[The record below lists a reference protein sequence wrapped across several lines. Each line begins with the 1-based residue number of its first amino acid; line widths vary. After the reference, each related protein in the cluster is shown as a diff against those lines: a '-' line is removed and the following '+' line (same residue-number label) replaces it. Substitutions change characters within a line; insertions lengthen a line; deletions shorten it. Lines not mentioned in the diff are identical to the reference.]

1 MRIKVD
7 EDLPNLVVKLLND
20 SGYSAIGVLDQNM
33 GGWKDPELWEAVQ
46 TEQRLLITAD
56 KGFADI
62 RRYPPSSHAGVMLLR
77 PDEDGIRPMLE
88 LLERVL
94 TNYDLTTLAG
104 AVTVVNSQSI
114 RVRRGQKDT

>member
-1 MRIKVD
+1 MQIKVD
-7 EDLPNLVVKLLND
+7 EDLPNLITKMLND
-20 SGYSAIGVLDQNM
+20 SGYVAMGVLDQNM
-33 GGWKDPELWEAVQ
+33 GGWKDPALWEAIQ
-46 TEQRLLITAD
+46 AEQRFLITAD

-62 RRYPPSSHAGVMLLR
+62 RRYPPGNHAGVLLLR

-94 TNYDLTTLAG
+94 SNYDLNTLAG

-114 RVRRGQKDT
+114 RVRRGK